1 VAPFMRGY
9 APTSVPSD
17 GNYHVGALMDDA
29 LRVLDAAGPTGRD
42 VFIGHDWGALA
53 AAGLAAMPDSPFTKA
68 VIMSVPISAAFRPL
82 GRVPQSGRLA
92 TKLPRQ
98 LLHSWYMIYFQ
109 LPWLPD
115 VPRRGWCLSCGGT
128 GHPDI
133 APTKIC
139 AMSTPRSANRSGG
152 TPHSG
157 TTARRFAT
165 AARPR
170 NTPGVTGRKRAR
182 SRRKRRTLPAARSAR
197 CCRAA
202 HRRLRGTGLVI
213 RISYSAAGVRDC
225 PLCPPLSDNVANS
238 YSSRQSR
245 QRATLSLRAGHAVS
259 GLSGRPVLRLLQPGM
274 VARDERQ

>member
-1 VAPFMRGY
+1 MRGY
-9 APTSVPSD
+9 ASTSVPSD
-17 GNYHVGALMDDA
+17 GNYPVGALMADA

-42 VFIGHDWGALA
+42 VFIGHAGGALA
-53 AAGLAAMPDSPFTKA
+53 AAGLAAMPASPFTKA

-92 TKLPRQ
+92 AKLPCQ
-98 LLHSWYMIYFQ
+98 VLHSWYIIYFQ

-115 VPRRGWCLSCGGT
+115 RSTSWVVPKLWRDWS
-128 GHPDI
+128 PDI
-133 APTKIC
+133 APTKTC

-182 SRRKRRTLPAARSAR
+182 TRRKRRTLPAARSAR

-225 PLCPPLSDNVANS
+225 PLCP
-238 YSSRQSR
+238 
-245 QRATLSLRAGHAVS
+245 
-259 GLSGRPVLRLLQPGM
+259 
-274 VARDERQ
+274 